1 MNTLL
6 GFPESSATPAFGRL
20 LKQWRNSRHK
30 SQLALA
36 TEAGISTRHLS
47 FLETG
52 RAQPSREMVQLLTG
66 MLDVPLG
73 ERNALLV
80 SAGYAPLY
88 GNRPLNAPELG
99 PVRRALELMLR
110 QQEPYPAFVL
120 DGQWNIVMHNAALKR
135 VFEPFKTGTYTPNVM
150 RKVFDPDA
158 LRPFI
163 VNWHEIAACMMH
175 SLHRE
180 VAATGSAALV
190 ELRDELLAYPGVP
203 ARWRE
208 PDALSAADPL
218 VAMQLRRGDVSMA
231 FFSTITQF
239 ATPRDVTL
247 QQLKIECFFPA
258 DYATEQLSR
267 RLAEPATSPLAPGS
281 GNATASAR
289 TPLTSRV
296 IASVDPSRENGIEL
310 NMLIHAIAIAVT
322 LQMNN
327 VAQAPTGHLERAQQ
341 EVIRLYHNIGVDVA
355 WTGSDAARATPAA
368 RHSRRPGSVWGR
380 RHVAP

>member
-30 SQLALA
+30 SQLTLA

-88 GNRPLNAPELG
+88 GHRPLNAPELE

-110 QQEPYPAFVL
+110 QQEPYPALVL
-120 DGQWNIVMHNAALKR
+120 DGEWNIVMHNAASKR
-135 VFEPFKTGTYTPNVM
+135 VFEPFKNGTYTPNVM

-163 VNWHEIAACMMH
+163 VNWQEIAACMMH
-175 SLHRE
+175 SIHRE
-180 VAATGSAALV
+180 LAATGNAALF
-190 ELRDELLAYPGVP
+190 ELRDELLAYPDVP
-203 ARWRE
+203 ARWRT
-208 PDALSAADPL
+208 PDAVSAVDPL

-258 DYATEQLSR
+258 DCATDQIAR
-267 RLAEPATSPLAPGS
+267 ILA
-281 GNATASAR
+281 AR
-289 TPLTSRV
+289 ES
-296 IASVDPSRENGIEL
+296 
-310 NMLIHAIAIAVT
+310 IAV
-322 LQMNN
+322 
-327 VAQAPTGHLERAQQ
+327 
-341 EVIRLYHNIGVDVA
+341 
-355 WTGSDAARATPAA
+355 
-368 RHSRRPGSVWGR
+368 
-380 RHVAP
+380 